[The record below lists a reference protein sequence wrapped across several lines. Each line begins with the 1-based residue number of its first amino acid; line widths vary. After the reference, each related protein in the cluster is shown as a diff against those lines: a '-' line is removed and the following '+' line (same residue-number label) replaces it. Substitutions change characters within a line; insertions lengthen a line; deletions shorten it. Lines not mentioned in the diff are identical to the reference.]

1 MYQCGQGATMWYINL
16 TKWTSDFVL
25 YVQHNSRRT
34 NQLRSSSP
42 WNIEL
47 YHLKVVLQVKVHYL
61 TVT

>member
-1 MYQCGQGATMWYINL
+1 MWYINL